1 MSLRNNHLRQHR
13 DALREVASKQ
23 PVPTRL
29 LALNWAVAEKPQA
42 TIHRICGDRVTHRG
56 DNHQTLRADAAKS
69 HEEVI
74 WMFINTTEELTRSE
88 VDAIVGMDMEEGLE
102 EAVRRAVDGV
112 VRVVG
117 VKRPAE
123 EKIKEALDVVK
134 GYKPAMKKPDEPAK
148 KGKTS
153 GARYYGLLPEF
164 DLEAVLEEQLKQADG
179 GAHAKAKEAFESLK
193 KGGRVTKRPH
203 VTVVHSKSL
212 PEEKNL
218 WDECTQLNG
227 LGEPPLFKGRLGNLV
242 WNDRVMALT
251 VDDLDVDAEC
261 GAAAGK
267 AFLQG
272 LHRDLTGRLHITVGT
287 TDPSILP
294 VEAKDLVEAF
304 RKGNDVGKSIH
315 SVQLED
321 VTLRGRIKGLYA

>member
-1 MSLRNNHLRQHR
+1 M
-13 DALREVASKQ
+13 ASKQ

-29 LALNWAVAEKPQA
+29 LALNWAITEKPQA

-56 DNHQTLRADAAKS
+56 DNHQTLRADSSAAKS

-74 WMFINTTEELTRSE
+74 WMFINTTEELTESE
-88 VDAIVGMDMEEGLE
+88 VDAIVDMDMEEGLE

-117 VKRPAE
+117 VERPVE

-134 GYKPAMKKPDEPAK
+134 GYKPAVKQPDESAK

-153 GARYYGLLPEF
+153 GARYYGLLPEL
-164 DLEAVLEEQLKQADG
+164 DLEKVLDELLEQADG
-179 GAHAKAKEAFESLK
+179 GGAQARAKEAFELLK

-218 WDECTQLNG
+218 WDECAKLNG
-227 LGEPPLFKGRLGNLV
+227 LGEPPLFKGTWCG
-242 WNDRVMALT
+242 MT
-251 VDDLDVDAEC
+251 V
-261 GAAAGK
+261 
-267 AFLQG
+267 
-272 LHRDLTGRLHITVGT
+272 
-287 TDPSILP
+287 
-294 VEAKDLVEAF
+294 
-304 RKGNDVGKSIH
+304 
-315 SVQLED
+315 
-321 VTLRGRIKGLYA
+321 